1 MLVKTQEQAPE
12 CGHVLAYKV
21 IAGAVGV
28 THLLSC
34 SCCLKWAKKASELR
48 RQKELVG
55 ARRVRY
61 VFLGV

>member
-1 MLVKTQEQAPE
+1 MLAKTQEQAPE

-34 SCCLKWAKKASELR
+34 SRLKWAKKASELR